1 VNCRGIFWRT
11 SALVLGLL
19 AATANAAEPSF
30 PEVINTQPNGEEPTT
45 PQQAAAA
52 ITVPDGFRV
61 TLFAGEPDVSQP
73 ISMEMDDRGRVWVA
87 ECYTYG
93 GRSYDNTLRDR
104 IVILEDVDGDGE
116 HDRRTVFW
124 DQGNRLT
131 SVLPGSNGCWILND
145 GTLSW
150 LSDEN
155 GDDRADGEPQVFLD
169 GFDKNQVGHNI
180 VNGLMYGPIGWIY
193 GRHGIQ
199 ATSVVGRPGAT
210 PEEKTSLNCSIW
222 RFHPRDYRFELVT
235 EGTTNPWGSD
245 YNEYGDF
252 FFTNN
257 VIGHAWHAI
266 PGAHFKRMYGAD
278 SNPHFYELID
288 QHADHYHWDATS
300 SKWSES
306 RDASGVHGE
315 LGGGHSHCGGM
326 IYLGDNWPPQYRGQL
341 FMCNTHGRRVNCDAI
356 VRHGAGYQIEH
367 QSDFLFANQP
377 WFRGVG
383 IMYGPDGGV
392 YVSDWTDLGEC
403 HDSDGVHRT
412 SGRIYKVTYGR
423 PVLKNVPDLAAMSD
437 KELFSLQT
445 HDNDWFCRHARRILV
460 DRSSKANGSPV
471 SSDELSKELSGET
484 TNDLRLLWTWAALG
498 QLSPEQLLSLLD
510 KDDEYI
516 RSWGIRLLADNQATD
531 AEIWRKLIEHARSEQ
546 SAYVRL
552 TLASAVHSMPVEF
565 RLRMAEALLQHD
577 FDEADHDLRLI
588 LWYGIEPAV
597 EKYPGQALELTRF
610 ETARKLRTFI
620 ARRLLH
626 EYATQPEVGPL
637 LVATLLKSENEDQL
651 SDLLQGMTA
660 ATRGVRQL
668 PAPPGWS
675 SVAGK
680 YGDVPDPE
688 VQASLRELSLVFGD
702 GRAIDEL
709 FKIVSNDNATP
720 IDRINALNVLADRQP
735 DGLLPALKKWVNDRV
750 LDAAALT
757 ALARYEDAE
766 IPELILSRYNRFRH
780 EACVA
785 AIETLCSRP
794 AYAAALLKAIRDNRL
809 GDAQLSASQARQIA
823 QFEVPELND
832 LLTEVWG
839 TLNQTSAEKEEKIAS
854 LRETLTADTLAAGNA
869 VHGRALFEKTCSS
882 CHKLFGEGKPLAPDL
897 TGGNRKNLD
906 YLLENIVTPS
916 AIVPNQYR
924 MSTFVLNS
932 GRVVNGVIK
941 NETEQT
947 VLVQTEKEEIAIP
960 QDEIELVKPSNLS
973 LMPEGL
979 IDRMTDEQIRDLIA
993 YLQGDGPLQPAS
1005 K

>member
-1 VNCRGIFWRT
+1 MNCRGIFWRT

-19 AATANAAEPSF
+19 TATATAAEPSF

-52 ITVPDGFRV
+52 ISVPDGFRV

-93 GRSYDNTLRDR
+93 GRSYDNSLRDR

-116 HDRRTVFW
+116 HDKRQVFW

-131 SVLPGSNGCWILND
+131 SVLPGTNGCWILND

-150 LSDEN
+150 LSDKN
-155 GDDRADGEPQVFLD
+155 GDDRADGEPQVFLE
-169 GFDKNQVGHNI
+169 GFDKNEVGHNI
-180 VNGLMYGPIGWIY
+180 VNGLMYGPTGWIY

-210 PEEKTSLNCSIW
+210 LEEKTSLNCSIW
-222 RFHPRDYRFELVT
+222 RFHPRDHRFELVT
-235 EGTTNPWGSD
+235 EGTTNPWGLD

-300 SKWSES
+300 SKWSDS

-356 VRHGAGYQIEH
+356 VRHGAGYRIEH
-367 QSDFLFANQP
+367 RPDFLFANQP

-383 IMYGPDGGV
+383 VMYGPDGGV

-423 PVLKNVPDLAAMSD
+423 PALKKVPDLAAMSD
-437 KELFSLQT
+437 EELFNLQT
-445 HDNDWFCRHARRILV
+445 HDNDWFCRHARRLLS
-460 DRSSKANGSPV
+460 DRYPNLNDSLDLTQLLPEKLTGDTV
-471 SSDELSKELSGET
+471 K
-484 TNDLRLLWTWAALG
+484 DLRLLWTCAAMDWLY
-498 QLSPEQLLSLLD
+498 SDATLD
-510 KDDEYI
+510 FLEEEDEYV
-516 RSWGIRLLADNQATD
+516 RSWAIRLIAEDQTTD
-531 AEIWRKLIEHARSEQ
+531 IEIWKKLIDHARTEQ
-546 SAYVRL
+546 SPYVRL
-552 TLASAVHSMPVEF
+552 TLSSTVHSMPIDF

-577 FDEADHDLRLI
+577 EDTDDHDLRLI

-597 EKYPGQALELTRF
+597 EKYPGQALDLTRF
-610 ETARKLRTFI
+610 DTARKLRTFI

-637 LVATLLKSENEDQL
+637 LVSTLLKTKHQEQL

-675 SVAGK
+675 TVAAK
-680 YGDVPDPE
+680 YGDVPDAE
-688 VQASLRELSLVFGD
+688 IQASLRELSLVFGD
-702 GRAIDEL
+702 GRAIEEL
-709 FKIVSNDNATP
+709 FKIVTNDEATP
-720 IDRINALNVLADRQP
+720 IDRISALNVLADRQP
-735 DGLLPALKKWVNDRV
+735 EGLLPALKKWVNDRV

-757 ALARYEDAE
+757 ALARFDDAE
-766 IPELILSRYNRFRH
+766 IPELILSRYGRFRH
-780 EACVA
+780 EARTA

-794 AYAAALLKAIRDNRL
+794 AYAEALLKGFKNGRL

-823 QFEVPELND
+823 QFEVPELTE

-839 TLNQTSAEKEEKIAS
+839 TLNQSSAEKQEKIAS
-854 LRETLTADTLAAGNA
+854 FREALTEESLAEADLS
-869 VHGRALFEKTCSS
+869 HGRALFDKTCST
-882 CHKLFGEGKPLAPDL
+882 CHKFFGEGKPLAPDL

-932 GRVVNGVIK
+932 GRVINGVIRS
-941 NETEQT
+941 ETGQT
-947 VLVQTEKEEIAIP
+947 VVVQTEKDEIAVP
-960 QDEIELVKPSNLS
+960 RDEIDLVKPSNLS

-979 IDRMTDEQIRDLIA
+979 LDRMSSDQIRDLIA
-993 YLQGDGPLQPAS
+993 YLQGDGQVEPAGQ
-1005 K
+1005 